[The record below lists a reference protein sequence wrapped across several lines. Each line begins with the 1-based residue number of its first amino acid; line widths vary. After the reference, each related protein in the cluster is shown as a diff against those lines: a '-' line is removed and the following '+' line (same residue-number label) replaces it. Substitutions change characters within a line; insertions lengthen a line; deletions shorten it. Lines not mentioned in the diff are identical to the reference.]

1 MASQQPTGQ
10 PIYILKEGTQR
21 SRGRSAQSGNIL
33 AAVEIANVVRST
45 LGPRGMD
52 KMLVDASGD
61 VVITND
67 GATILKEMEVG
78 HPAAKMLI
86 EVAKAQDTECG
97 DGTKTSV
104 LLTGELLKLAGE
116 LLEDG
121 LHAATIQAGYHRA
134 AKEALRVLEG
144 LAMPIG
150 KSETALLR
158 HISKTSLYSKNIGG
172 DADLISDIVVKACTA
187 VATTKG
193 TGVDVDLDNILVQKA
208 TGQGLEDTGL
218 VQGIIL
224 DKARVHSTMPA
235 RISGARIALV
245 DAALEIK
252 KTEISEEI
260 RIAEPGQLEAFV
272 AQEEQAFKSMVDK
285 VAKSGANVLVS
296 QKGIGDGAQ
305 HFLAK
310 AGIYAVQRVKKSDLE
325 KLAKATGA
333 QLVSSLDD
341 LTAKELG
348 SAGTVEDRKI
358 EDNHFTFIT
367 DCASPKAVSILIR
380 GGTQHVVDEAER
392 AIHDALSVV
401 AVAMKDGK
409 MTPGGGAAAVEIAVR
424 TRDFA
429 GTVGGREQLA
439 IEAFANAFEVVPRAL
454 AENAGLD
461 ELDILLN
468 LRKAHREGKKS
479 AGINVFNGNIEDM
492 VANHVIEPLRL
503 STQEVKAATETAAMI
518 LRIDDVIAAKA
529 FTPAPGAREG

>member
-1 MASQQPTGQ
+1 MADPTPAGQ

-21 SRGRSAQSGNIL
+21 SRGRSAQASNIR

-104 LLTGELLKLAGE
+104 ILTGELLKLAGQ
-116 LLEDG
+116 LLDDG
-121 LHAATIQAGYHRA
+121 LHAATIQTGYHCA
-134 AKEALRVLEG
+134 AQEALRVLEG
-144 LAMPIG
+144 LALPIG
-150 KSETALLR
+150 KNETNLLR
-158 HISKTSLYSKNIGG
+158 HISKTSLYSKNIGS
-172 DADLISDIVVKACTA
+172 DSDLISDIVVKACTA
-187 VATTKG
+187 VAETKG
-193 TGVDVDLDNILVQKA
+193 NGTDVDLDNILVQKA
-208 TGQGLEDTGL
+208 TGLGLEDTGL
-218 VQGIIL
+218 IEGILL
-224 DKARVHSTMPA
+224 DKVRAHTSMPQRV
-235 RISGARIALV
+235 RNARIALV

-252 KTEISEEI
+252 KTEVSEEI

-272 AQEEQAFKSMVDK
+272 AQEEQAFRAMVDK
-285 VAKSGANVLVS
+285 VVGSGANVLVS
-296 QKGIGDGAQ
+296 QKGIGDSAQ
-305 HFLAK
+305 QFLAK
-310 AGIYAVQRVKKSDLE
+310 AGVYAVQRVKKSDLE

-333 QLVSSLDD
+333 RPVSTLDD
-341 LTAKELG
+341 LTAKNLG
-348 SAGTVEDRKI
+348 AAALVEDRRI
-358 EDNHFTFIT
+358 EENHFTFIT
-367 DCASPKAVSILIR
+367 GCASPKAVSILIR

-401 AVAMKDGK
+401 SVAIKDGK
-409 MTPGGGAAAVEIAVR
+409 MTPGGGASAVDIAMRV
-424 TRDFA
+424 RDFA

-439 IEAFANAFEVVPRAL
+439 IEAFANAFEVIPRAL

-461 ELDILLN
+461 ELDLLLN
-468 LRKAHREGKKS
+468 LRKAHRDGKKN
-479 AGINVFNGNIEDM
+479 AGINVFNGKIEDM
-492 VANHVIEPLRL
+492 LANHVIEPLRL
-503 STQEVKAATETAAMI
+503 STQEVKAATETANMI

-529 FTPAPGAREG
+529 FTAPAGGGP